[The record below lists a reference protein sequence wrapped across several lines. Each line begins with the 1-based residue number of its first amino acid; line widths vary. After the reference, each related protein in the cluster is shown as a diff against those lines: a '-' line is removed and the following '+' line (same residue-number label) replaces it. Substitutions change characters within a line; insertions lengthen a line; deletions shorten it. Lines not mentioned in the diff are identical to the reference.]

1 MSQILCYNVV
11 SFTLAISIGL
21 NKALK
26 LLVTV
31 LLYLNYYSVLPV
43 SQHITDIVHIFRN
56 VEMLKTGKTSY
67 NYYDYY
73 YTLC

>member
-1 MSQILCYNVV
+1 MK
-11 SFTLAISIGL
+11 ISIYL
-21 NKALK
+21 NRRVSVMKALK
-26 LLVTV
+26 ILIIV

-43 SQHITDIVHIFRN
+43 SQHTTDIVHIFRT
-56 VEMLKTGKTSY
+56 VEMLITGKTSY